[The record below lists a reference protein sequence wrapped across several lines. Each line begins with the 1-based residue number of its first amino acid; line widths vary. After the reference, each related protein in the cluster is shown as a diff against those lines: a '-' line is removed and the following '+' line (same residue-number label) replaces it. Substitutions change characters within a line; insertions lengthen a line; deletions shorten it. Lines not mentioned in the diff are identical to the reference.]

1 MTLEERITRI
11 EQYIVAASRQ
21 DGWLAILEE
30 IRASLDAPRAEAEP
44 APAERTVEEAVR
56 DDIRGRAFEFAR
68 KNADNWSADDI
79 DNLASLLAS
88 ERAAA
93 EDRVQARTQNEI
105 VATLAALVG
114 PDNVASGDGCD
125 SGDALDWTV
134 ACVSLTIRK
143 ILDRHEEALL
153 SERAAALGAAGA
165 ECDAERD
172 VYDDDPTQ
180 KGLGRR
186 VSAATCANRIRS
198 LSPEGWVAVRAED
211 LAVLKQAARVALVIF
226 ENSVT
231 GVDGTEIGTPRAAI
245 ERMP

>member
-1 MTLEERITRI
+1 MT
-11 EQYIVAASRQ
+11 
-21 DGWLAILEE
+21 
-30 IRASLDAPRAEAEP
+30 
-44 APAERTVEEAVR
+44 

-93 EDRVQARTQNEI
+93 EDREQARTQNEI

-153 SERAAALGAAGA
+153 AERAAALGAVDREMKKKPFKIGDRVTTGFDPYA
-165 ECDAERD
+165 RD
-172 VYDDDPTQ
+172 VVRRVTSVLRIAGYESGWAVSAD
-180 KGLGRR
+180 GGEVCSACGRR
-186 VSAATCANRIRS
+186 GGVPLKNLDST
-198 LSPEGWVAVRAED
+198 WFK
-211 LAVLKQAARVALVIF
+211 LARRVK
-226 ENSVT
+226 
-231 GVDGTEIGTPRAAI
+231 
-245 ERMP
+245 

>member
-1 MTLEERITRI
+1 M
-11 EQYIVAASRQ
+11 
-21 DGWLAILEE
+21 
-30 IRASLDAPRAEAEP
+30 
-44 APAERTVEEAVR
+44 R

-153 SERAAALGAAGA
+153 SERAAALGAA
-165 ECDAERD
+165 
-172 VYDDDPTQ
+172 
-180 KGLGRR
+180 
-186 VSAATCANRIRS
+186 VSKILAAQTAKRSAGVSNASVLPVSFLVDRIS
-198 LSPEGWVAVRAED
+198 ALSPEGWVGVRAED
-211 LAVLKQAARVALVIF
+211 LAVVKETAQSVLALSEAF
-226 ENSVT
+226 AT
-231 GVDGTEIGTPRAAI
+231 DGDDSEISTLRAALA
-245 ERMP
+245 RLP

>member
-1 MTLEERITRI
+1 MK
-11 EQYIVAASRQ
+11 
-21 DGWLAILEE
+21 
-30 IRASLDAPRAEAEP
+30 
-44 APAERTVEEAVR
+44 
-56 DDIRGRAFEFAR
+56 DDIRERAFEFAR

-153 SERAAALGAAGA
+153 SERAAALGAAKKVIVELRYDNA
-165 ECDAERD
+165 SQSVEECEWDDA
-172 VYDDDPTQ
+172 
-180 KGLGRR
+180 LGDAYR
-186 VSAATCANRIRS
+186 AIDAI
-198 LSPEGWVAVRAED
+198 SPEDWIGVRAED
-211 LAVLKQAARVALVIF
+211 LAGLVDAARGAVSAAELVDRDRATDAGFLLALRMA
-226 ENSVT
+226 
-231 GVDGTEIGTPRAAI
+231 DALRAALA
-245 ERMP
+245 RLP